1 MCVED
6 ILDEKLV
13 AIALGRING
22 EIDLTNQRG
31 DKIQCE
37 FLDVQ
42 NDIFFSGILHVEI
55 SRCNR
60 VV

>member
-1 MCVED
+1 MD

-13 AIALGRING
+13 AIALCRI
-22 EIDLTNQRG
+22 EKRISPIRG
-31 DKIQCE
+31 DQIQYG

-42 NDIFFSGILHVEI
+42 NDHFFSAILHAEV